1 MKTIIQKLMCMV
13 SLMVAVVYAA
23 PAGAVICSS
32 IADVYIDSAA
42 PDENFNDKTRILIA
56 YHPGKGIARG
66 LVKFDIPEEI
76 DAFRITAATLHL
88 SSSYHTG
95 GGNAISVRCYALNAP
110 FREESDTWNTLDG
123 GDFDSSV
130 SSPGK
135 LPSGNDWE
143 TSIDLTALAIQNLEK
158 LRTNGMLIR
167 LQTEG
172 PVREYQNIASRE
184 CVDPEDFAPYLDIVL
199 DSDHDGVADSQDNC
213 PLKPNGPLLGSCSAG
228 PSVGALCTV
237 GGANPTECGAGGFCS
252 MNQEDS
258 FPPGGNACGDA
269 CECEG
274 NFDGDLDVDGK
285 DAGTFK
291 KDYGRGKIR
300 HSCTRM
306 DPCNGDFDCD
316 NDVDGINAIQFKR
329 DFGRGKISNPCPSC
343 PTDTWCVY

>member
-1 MKTIIQKLMCMV
+1 MNYRTKNLIFLMFLLLWV
-13 SLMVAVVYAA
+13 LPAA
-23 PAGAVICSS
+23 RASAAICPS
-32 IADVYIDSAA
+32 IADVYIDQRY
-42 PDENFNDKTRILIA
+42 PDTNMSTKTRLVISH
-56 YHPGKGIARG
+56 HPTYGAARG
-66 LVKFDIPEEI
+66 LIKFDIPEDI
-76 DAFRITAATLHL
+76 DAADIVAASLYL
-88 SSSYHTG
+88 SGSYHTG
-95 GGNAISVRCYALNAP
+95 GGQEIQVNCYALNQP
-110 FREESDTWNTLDG
+110 FSEGSDTWNTLDG
-123 GDFDSSV
+123 GDYDHDISS
-130 SSPGK
+130 SGTIPA
-135 LPSGNDWE
+135 GNDWE
-143 TSIDLTALAIQNLEK
+143 TSIDLTTLVTGNLEK
-158 LRTNGMLIR
+158 LRNHGMLMR
-167 LQTEG
+167 LQSEIG
-172 PVREYQNIASRE
+172 NSYQNIASRE

-291 KDYGRGKIR
+291 KDYGRGKVQ